1 MAHTAYEQAVN
12 IIKSEANGLN
22 QLASSL
28 NPQDVEACV
37 QQVLSIKGRIIVT
50 GVGKSGLIASKIAA
64 TLSSTGTPASFM
76 HLADAGHGDLGMI
89 TDQDLLMVLSN
100 SGRSRE
106 LLPVLTYCRKQS
118 IPMIAVTANGSS
130 ALAKAADNCLL
141 IPAVDEACPL
151 GLAPMSS
158 TTMQLALGDALA
170 GALIHAKGFT
180 RQEFGVRHMSGSLGL
195 RTMTVGEFLQS
206 QDNEFGAP
214 QTPIVPPDAIMT
226 EVVSVITSGRMGA
239 TLVREQESGR
249 VAEQP
254 GLITDGDIRRALEK
268 PSDHLLARDI
278 MTAHPHILPDTALL
292 TDALA
297 QMHQNAISV
306 IVIEETSSQ
315 AFRLVHLHDLM
326 KLGL

>member
-28 NPQDVEACV
+28 NPQDIEACV

-118 IPMIAVTANGSS
+118 IPMIAVTANDNS

-206 QDNEFGAP
+206 QDSEFGAT
-214 QTPIVPPDAIMT
+214 QTPIVPPDAVMT

-239 TLVREQESGR
+239 TLVRGEESGR
-249 VAEQP
+249 VPAQP

-268 PSDHLLARDI
+268 PNDNLLARDI
-278 MTAHPHILPDTALL
+278 MTAQPHILPDTALL

>member
-1 MAHTAYEQAVN
+1 MAHTAYEQAIK
-12 IIKSEANGLN
+12 IIKSEASGLD

-28 NPQDVEACV
+28 SPQDIEDCV

-64 TLSSTGTPASFM
+64 TFSSTGTPASFM

-89 TDQDLLMVLSN
+89 TGQDLLMVLSN

-106 LLPVLTYCRKQS
+106 LLPVLTYCQKQS
-118 IPMIAVTANGSS
+118 IPMIAVTANENS
-130 ALAKAADNCLL
+130 ALVKAADKCLL

-180 RQEFGVRHMSGSLGL
+180 RQEFGIRHMSGSLGL
-195 RTMTVGEFLQS
+195 RTMTVGEFLRS
-206 QDNEFGAP
+206 QENEFGIAE
-214 QTPIVPPDAIMT
+214 TPVVPPDAIMT
-226 EVVSVITSGRMGA
+226 EVVGVITSGRMGA
-239 TLVREQESGR
+239 TLVMGEDNERI
-249 VAEQP
+249 AAPP

-268 PSDHLLARDI
+268 PNDSRLARDI
-278 MTAHPHILPDTALL
+278 MTPRPHILPDTALL

-297 QMHQNAISV
+297 QMQQNAISV
-306 IVIEETSSQ
+306 IVIEDISTK
-315 AFRLVHLHDLM
+315 AFSLVHLHDLM

>member
-1 MAHTAYEQAVN
+1 
-12 IIKSEANGLN
+12 
-22 QLASSL
+22 
-28 NPQDVEACV
+28 
-37 QQVLSIKGRIIVT
+37 
-50 GVGKSGLIASKIAA
+50 
-64 TLSSTGTPASFM
+64 M

-89 TDQDLLMVLSN
+89 TGQDLLMVLSN

-106 LLPVLTYCRKQS
+106 LLPVLTYCQKQR
-118 IPMIAVTANGSS
+118 IPMIAVTANESS

-180 RQEFGVRHMSGSLGL
+180 RQEFGIRHMSGSLGL
-195 RTMTVGEFLQS
+195 RTMTVGEFLRS
-206 QDNEFGAP
+206 QENEFGIAE
-214 QTPIVPPDAIMT
+214 TPFVSPDAILT
-226 EVVSVITSGRMGA
+226 EVVGVITSGRMGA
-239 TLVREQESGR
+239 TLVMGKDNERIAAS
-249 VAEQP
+249 P

-268 PSDHLLARDI
+268 PNGSRLARDI
-278 MTAHPHILPDTALL
+278 MTPRPHTLPDTALL

-297 QMHQNAISV
+297 QMQQNAISV
-306 IVIEETSSQ
+306 IVIEDTSTKT
-315 AFRLVHLHDLM
+315 FRLVHLHDLM

>member
-76 HLADAGHGDLGMI
+76 HLADAGHGDLGRI

-214 QTPIVPPDAIMT
+214 QTPIVSPDAIMT

-239 TLVREQESGR
+239 TLVREQESER

-268 PSDHLLARDI
+268 PNDNLLARDI
-278 MTAHPHILPDTALL
+278 MTARPNILPDTALL